1 MKPDFSSKKGL
12 ADFLASKG
20 IQLASD
26 KVDEVYLEIN
36 KILIYEPKVG
46 ILGKTGVGK
55 SSLCNALFGRDTAR
69 VDDVKGCTINPQEVF
84 LPYAGE
90 KGIKLIDCP
99 GIGENDFLDQEYTML
114 YKSLVPQFDLV
125 LWVVKADDRAL
136 ADEER
141 AYKNIIRPN
150 MKIDLP
156 FIVAINQVDKMEP
169 YKEWD
174 SARSAP
180 SSNQSKNIDEKVK
193 IVQKLFNLV
202 SGKVFPVSATEKYGL
217 SKLVDE
223 IVKLLPPEKRVGF
236 VNSLLEEV
244 ISDETRRLAKEAYTE
259 KIIKVL
265 IGAGVTFAVAAGI
278 ALLMKLPAVADGVA
292 AVGKKAIEVVKD
304 T

>member
-12 ADFLASKG
+12 ADFLESKG
-20 IQLASD
+20 VQLASD
-26 KVDEVYLEIN
+26 KVEEVYFEIN
-36 KILIYEPKVG
+36 KILTYEPKVG
-46 ILGKTGVGK
+46 VLGKTGVGK

-99 GIGENDFLDQEYTML
+99 GIGENDSLDQEYTML

-150 MKIDLP
+150 MKINLP

-217 SKLVDE
+217 SQLVDE
-223 IVKLLPPEKRVGF
+223 IVKLLPTEKRVGF

-244 ISDETRRLAKEAYTE
+244 ISDETRRLAKEAYNENIT
-259 KIIKVL
+259 KALVR
-265 IGAGVTFAVAAGI
+265 AGVTIAVAAGV
-278 ALLMKLPAVADGVA
+278 ALLLKLPAVADGVA
-292 AVGKKAIEVVKD
+292 AVEKKLQK
-304 T
+304 